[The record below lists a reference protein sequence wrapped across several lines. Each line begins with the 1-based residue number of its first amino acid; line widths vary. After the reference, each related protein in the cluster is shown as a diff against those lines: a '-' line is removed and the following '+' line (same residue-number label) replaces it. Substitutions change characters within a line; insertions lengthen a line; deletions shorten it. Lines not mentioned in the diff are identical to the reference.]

1 MALNGWKSGKKNN
14 QDTRLLLTDWK
25 LKIWSYGIKTKSHKS
40 FIEEVW
46 LSKDKRNKQPKKLKG
61 IVTEE
66 DSDPKTIKEALIKV
80 LEEQGITVIR
90 NK

>member
-1 MALNGWKSGKKNN
+1 
-14 QDTRLLLTDWK
+14 
-25 LKIWSYGIKTKSHKS
+25 
-40 FIEEVW
+40 
-46 LSKDKRNKQPKKLKG
+46 LSRDKRNKPPKKLKG